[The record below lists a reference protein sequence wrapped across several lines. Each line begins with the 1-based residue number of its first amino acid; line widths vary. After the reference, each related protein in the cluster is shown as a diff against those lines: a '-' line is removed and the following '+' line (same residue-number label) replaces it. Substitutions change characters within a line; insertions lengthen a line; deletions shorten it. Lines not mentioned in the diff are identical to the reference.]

1 MNPIH
6 NYHKRYLE
14 LKEEK
19 GVAPD
24 AEVLLKLIESDSAG
38 LNNYFMAALGM
49 STLILRLGAVIQ
61 MCQKFE
67 ALDEHGDALFMKQV
81 LENLR
86 ESLPN
91 DTSWKNLWII
101 SAKAEE
107 WLAPTVKPK
116 KAEALIDRFITC
128 RNHYVH
134 QQLRLEVG
142 FVSQIQAAI
151 VMFDEMADLLHLLKM
166 GNL

>member
-1 MNPIH
+1 MNPIQS
-6 NYHKRYLE
+6 YHKRFLE
-14 LKEEK
+14 IKEEK

-24 AEVLLKLIESDSAG
+24 AELITNLIEVDSAG

-67 ALDEHGDALFMKQV
+67 ALDEHGDALFMKQI

-86 ESLPN
+86 ESLPS

-101 SAKAEE
+101 
-107 WLAPTVKPK
+107 
-116 KAEALIDRFITC
+116 
-128 RNHYVH
+128 
-134 QQLRLEVG
+134 
-142 FVSQIQAAI
+142 
-151 VMFDEMADLLHLLKM
+151 
-166 GNL
+166 